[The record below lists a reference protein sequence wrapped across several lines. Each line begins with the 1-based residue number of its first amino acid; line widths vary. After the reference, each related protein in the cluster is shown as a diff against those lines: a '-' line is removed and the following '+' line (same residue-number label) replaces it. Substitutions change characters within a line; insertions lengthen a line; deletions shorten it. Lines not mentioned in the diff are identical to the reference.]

1 VIVRP
6 LAARLRR
13 RGGQVAPAWCPS
25 SRPPADDDRKT
36 GAFSVRNWSILF
48 ALAAIGTVGCF
59 VYAPFSPDWWL
70 PNTAGQPHRAVSAF
84 GREIDSLFLIILVI
98 TGIVFIG
105 TQVVLVWAMYR
116 FVDDRDAQGRP
127 VRKAD
132 YFHGSQRLEVIWTII
147 PAAILVFIALYQMG
161 TWAEIKFRTAA
172 PKVRPLAE
180 ITARQFQ
187 WVMRYPGP
195 DGRLNTRDDLV
206 VVDDLH
212 FVKNKTTLIHLK
224 SSDVLHS
231 FFLPQLRIKQDAVP
245 GLMIPVWFDAD
256 EAGQYELVCA
266 ELCGWGHYKMR
277 GQVMVHETDEDLQKW
292 IDDKLAEQNRSQL
305 TMTSGPEGR

>member
-1 VIVRP
+1 M
-6 LAARLRR
+6 
-13 RGGQVAPAWCPS
+13 
-25 SRPPADDDRKT
+25 
-36 GAFSVRNWSILF
+36 RNWSILF

-59 VYAPFSPDWWL
+59 VYAYFSPDWWL
-70 PNTAGQPHRAVSAF
+70 PNPVTPDGDFHEVVSTF
-84 GREIDSLFLIILVI
+84 GREIDSLFMIILWI
-98 TGIVFIG
+98 TGIVFIA
-105 TQVVLVWAMYR
+105 TQVALVWAMHR
-116 FVDDRDAQGRP
+116 FADVRDAQGRP
-127 VRKAD
+127 IRKAD

-161 TWAEIKFRTAA
+161 TWAEIKFRSAA

-180 ITARQFQ
+180 ITGRQFQ

-212 FVKNKTTLIHLK
+212 FVRNKTALIYLK

-245 GLMIPVWFDAD
+245 GLTIPVWFDAD
-256 EAGQYELVCA
+256 KAGKYELVCA

-277 GQVMVHETDEDLQKW
+277 GQVTVHETDAELQEW
-292 IDDKLAEQNRSQL
+292 IDKMLKEQDRDQL
-305 TMTSGPEGR
+305 TMVSAPEGR

>member
-1 VIVRP
+1 MHV
-6 LAARLRR
+6 
-13 RGGQVAPAWCPS
+13 
-25 SRPPADDDRKT
+25 
-36 GAFSVRNWSILF
+36 
-48 ALAAIGTVGCF
+48 
-59 VYAPFSPDWWL
+59 
-70 PNTAGQPHRAVSAF
+70 VSTF
-84 GREIDSLFLIILVI
+84 GREIDSLFMIILWI
-98 TGIVFIG
+98 TGIVFIA
-105 TQVVLVWAMYR
+105 TQVVLVWAMHR
-116 FVDDRDAQGRP
+116 FADVRDAQGRP
-127 VRKAD
+127 IRKAD

-161 TWAEIKFRTAA
+161 TWAEIKFRSAA

-206 VVDDLH
+206 VVNDLH
-212 FVKNKTTLIHLK
+212 FVRNKQALIYLK

-245 GLMIPVWFDAD
+245 GLTIPVWFDAD
-256 EAGQYELVCA
+256 KAGKYELVCA

-277 GQVMVHETDEDLQKW
+277 G
-292 IDDKLAEQNRSQL
+292 RSRSTRRKRSSSSGSTRSWQSR
-305 TMTSGPEGR
+305 TGTSSRWLPVPEGR